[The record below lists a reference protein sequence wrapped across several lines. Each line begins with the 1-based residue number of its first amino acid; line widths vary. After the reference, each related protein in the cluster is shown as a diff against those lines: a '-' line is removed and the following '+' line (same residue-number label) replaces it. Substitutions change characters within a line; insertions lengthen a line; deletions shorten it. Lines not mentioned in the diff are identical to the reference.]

1 MSALRPHDDTQPI
14 PVVRGR
20 HAAPRRR
27 RTSGQWAVVAA
38 REVGIVAA
46 AVAVLVIAAR
56 LLFGQIAYVADD
68 AMEPTLSPGERVFVS
83 PWGDPQAGDVILVR
97 SREEWE
103 VPSDDAVVRVVAVG
117 GQRVVCC
124 DESGRIA
131 VDGTPIEE
139 PFVAGPTDQVTFDV
153 TVPAGRVF
161 VLADDRSA
169 ARDSR
174 AILDSVEGTIDLAD
188 VSGRVVAVVWPPRSI
203 GG

>member
-20 HAAPRRR
+20 HAAPRSRH
-27 RTSGQWAVVAA
+27 TVGQWAVVAA

-46 AVAVLVIAAR
+46 AVAVVVIAAR
-56 LLFGQIAYVADD
+56 LLLGQIAYVADD
-68 AMEPTLSPGERVFVS
+68 AMEPTLSPGERALVS
-83 PWGDPQAGDVILVR
+83 PWGAPQAGDVVLVT
-97 SREEWE
+97 SREEWD
-103 VPSDDAVVRVVAVG
+103 VPADDAVVRVVAVG

-124 DESGRIA
+124 DERGRIA
-131 VDGTPIEE
+131 VDGAPIDE
-139 PFVAGPTDQVTFDV
+139 AYLGGPTDQVSFDV

-174 AILDSVEGTIDLAD
+174 AILGSAEGTIDLAD
-188 VSGRVVAVVWPPRSI
+188 VRGRVVAVVWPPRSL